1 MKRREFIA
9 SRRGDRVMNRRAV
22 IAGLG
27 AAAASPFLAHAQQ
40 AALPVVG
47 VLGDATAEAS
57 QPRLAGLRRGLSQ
70 MGFVDG
76 KNMAIEPRWAEGDY
90 ELLPRLATDLVRR
103 RVAVI
108 VTTGSERPTRA
119 AKAATDTIPIVAVV
133 AGDPVARGLV
143 TSINRPAGNLTVVSL
158 FTSSNNA
165 LVAKRVELMHELVPK
180 AASIGWLADAHILDF
195 EEERRDFEA
204 GAQALG
210 LAAKIAPVAREGD
223 IEAGVRSLVEEGAA
237 AILAAGPLIGSH
249 RGQVIA
255 LAARAGVPMMYEW
268 RQYVEDGGLMSY
280 GTDLADIFRHAGIY
294 AGRIL
299 KGERVGDLPVVQS
312 DKFALVLNLKTAKA
326 LGLDVPPSLLARADE
341 VME

>member
-1 MKRREFIA
+1 
-9 SRRGDRVMNRRAV
+9 MNRRAV
-22 IAGLG
+22 MVSFG
-27 AAAASPFLAHAQQ
+27 AAAVLPLLAHAQQ

-47 VLGDATAEAS
+47 VLGDATAESS
-57 QPRLAGLRRGLSQ
+57 QPRLAGLRRGLSE

-90 ELLPRLATDLVRR
+90 DLLPRLAADLVRR

-119 AKAATDTIPIVAVV
+119 AQSATDTIPIVAIV

-143 TSINRPAGNLTVVSL
+143 ASINRPGGNLTVVSL

-165 LVAKRVELMHELVPK
+165 LVAKRVELIHELVPK
-180 AASIGWLADAHILDF
+180 AATIGWLADAHILDF
-195 EEERRDFEA
+195 EEERRDFETA
-204 GAQALG
+204 AQTLG
-210 LAAKIAPVAREGD
+210 LAAKIASVAREGN
-223 IEAGVRSLVEEGAA
+223 IEAGVRSLIDEGAG
-237 AILAAGPLIGSH
+237 AILATGPLMGSH
-249 RGQVIA
+249 RRELIA

-280 GTDLADIFRHAGIY
+280 GTDRAEIDRNAGLY

-312 DKFALVLNLKTAKA
+312 DKFVLVLNLKTAKA
-326 LGLDVPPSLLARADE
+326 LGIDVPPSLLARADE
-341 VME
+341 VIE